1 LIRCIDFEGKTKMAK
16 DRTNYQPT
24 PARLKEQPLPEE
36 YERAGPAALEDVH
49 QSAMGR
55 APVTTRGG
63 TISWRRILFA
73 AIGSAFL
80 TVLIV
85 YVVFHLF
92 GIAAGAT
99 TGDVAGGVGPFAAV
113 QQLSGWTTLIL
124 AVIFTFLGALWCVR
138 STAEKSLLQGL
149 IVGMLAA
156 ILIVGPLIGFLG
168 GELDGFSILTFVMT
182 VASGALAGLMGR

>member
-1 LIRCIDFEGKTKMAK
+1 MAK
-16 DRTNYQPT
+16 DQSNSQSTRIRSNAQRIDKAGRPT
-24 PARLKEQPLPEE
+24 E
-36 YERAGPAALEDVH
+36 PAALEDVH

-55 APVTTRGG
+55 APMTTSGG
-63 TISWRRILFA
+63 AMNWRRILFA

-99 TGDVAGGVGPFAAV
+99 TGDVAGDQGPFGAV
-113 QQLSGWTTLIL
+113 QELSGWTTLIL
-124 AVIFTFLGALWCVR
+124 AVIFTFLGALWCAR
-138 STAEKSLLQGL
+138 SATKKSLLQGI
-149 IVGMLAA
+149 IVGLLAA

-168 GELDGFSILTFVMT
+168 GELDGFSIFTFVMT
-182 VASGALAGLMGR
+182 VAAGALAGLFGR